1 MKKKVFGIGFATL
14 FVFLFS
20 FGCSGVEAELE
31 NKNTEIEELTKR
43 VVNLEEENKDLIQR
57 TTDYD
62 ARVRALDARVGV
74 LTVENNKLRDEMRNA
89 SASYAKI
96 EISTDPEKLVC
107 ENGNRKW
114 ELILKEV
121 NGVGISINKVNRKYY
136 YPTGEISGEA
146 TNTSSSCEW
155 LPAYIPPN
163 GEFSVK
169 SGAPCGRC
177 TGNKEPNKIVYLI
190 EGVDDNGHQITTTET
205 FLFD

>member
-20 FGCSGVEAELE
+20 FGCSGVETELE
-31 NKNTEIEELTKR
+31 NKNIEIEELTKR

-62 ARVRALDARVGV
+62 ARVRALDARVIV
-74 LTVENNKLRDEMRNA
+74 LTAENNKLRDEMRNA

-96 EISTDPEKLVC
+96 EMSTDPEKLVC
-107 ENGNRKW
+107 ENGRRKW

-136 YPTGEISGEA
+136 YPTGKLSGEA
-146 TNTSSSCEW
+146 TNTSSDEW
-155 LPAYIPPN
+155 LPAYIPAN
-163 GEFSVK
+163 GEFSIG
-169 SGAPCGRC
+169 SGCNCRNSG
-177 TGNKEPNKIVYLI
+177 GESNKIVYLI